1 MEEKYEA
8 LKLKNQICFPL
19 YAVSN
24 KIIRTYKPLLDKLD
38 LTYTQYITMM
48 VLWEK
53 KQVNEKTLG
62 ECLFLKSNTLA
73 PLLKKLETKGY
84 IIKTRNKDDER
95 KLIISITE
103 KGEKLKERAINV
115 PILMASQMKLAP
127 EKAEMLYQILYEL
140 LKEDKEDES

>member
-103 KGEKLKERAINV
+103 KGEKL
-115 PILMASQMKLAP
+115 
-127 EKAEMLYQILYEL
+127 
-140 LKEDKEDES
+140 